1 MHIIFKEE
9 TTHTVVLLI
18 APRTYLMEIKM
29 EMDLATDC
37 SMRLY
42 KKSHHHKHSS
52 KVIVPHKCI
61 YQNTFLT
68 PFSFQNFFKR

>member
-1 MHIIFKEE
+1 MHKTFKGE
-9 TTHTVVLLI
+9 TRLTIVLLI
-18 APRTYLMEIKM
+18 APRTFLKNET
-29 EMDLATDC
+29 DLATDC

-68 PFSFQNFFKR
+68 PFSFQDFFKR

>member
-1 MHIIFKEE
+1 MHKTFKGEKR
-9 TTHTVVLLI
+9 HTVVLLI
-18 APRTYLMEIKM
+18 APRTFLKN